1 MPLVLTGATSGS
13 TTLQSTDAVTAVLT
27 LPSTTG
33 TLHDEN
39 STLLSSK
46 LSGALPAIDGSALT
60 GISGGKVLQV
70 VSTTKT
76 DEWSTTSTSYVD
88 VTGLSVTITP
98 TSATSKILVTVQV
111 AMGGSESSTWSGGQM
126 RLYRDATSIG
136 ESTATTGS
144 TAGAN
149 FGSGSGQHTRDIYA
163 TWTAGGGFLDSPSTT
178 TATTYKVKLAAVN
191 YGSTTVYL
199 NRAGTS
205 TNNFS
210 GVGSSTITVM
220 EIGA

>member
-1 MPLVLTGATSGS
+1 MASEIRGSDNFDSGS
-13 TTLQSTDAVTAVLT
+13 A
-27 LPSTTG
+27 
-33 TLHDEN
+33 
-39 STLLSSK
+39 
-46 LSGALPAIDGSALT
+46 
-60 GISGGKVLQV
+60 GKVLQV
-70 VSTTKT
+70 VSATKT

-88 VTGLSVTITP
+88 VTGLSVAITP

-111 AMGGSESSTWSGGQM
+111 AMGGSESAEWSGGQM

-149 FGSGSGQHTRDIYA
+149 FGGGSGLHTRDLYA
-163 TWTAGGGFLDSPSTT
+163 TWTAGGGFLDAPNTT
-178 TATTYKVKLAAVN
+178 AATTYKVKLATAN
-191 YGSTTVYL
+191 YGGITVYL
-199 NRAGTS
+199 NRAGGSISAYT
-205 TNNFS
+205 

>member
-1 MPLVLTGATSGS
+1 MSLILNGDGIVTGLAVGGLPDGTVDSGTIAADVASQAELDALVT
-13 TTLQSTDAVTAVLT
+13 
-27 LPSTTG
+27 
-33 TLHDEN
+33 
-39 STLLSSK
+39 
-46 LSGALPAIDGSALT
+46 
-60 GISGGKVLQV
+60 GKVLQV

-98 TSATSKILVTVQV
+98 ISATSKILVTVQV
-111 AMGGSESSTWSGGQM
+111 AMGGSESSNWSGGQM

-149 FGSGSGQHTRDIYA
+149 FGSGSGLHRSAVYS
-163 TWTAGGGFLDSPSTT
+163 TWSVGGDFLDSPNTT

-191 YGSTTVYL
+191 YNSTTVYL
-199 NRAGTS
+199 NRAGVNTAVY
-205 TNNFS
+205 S